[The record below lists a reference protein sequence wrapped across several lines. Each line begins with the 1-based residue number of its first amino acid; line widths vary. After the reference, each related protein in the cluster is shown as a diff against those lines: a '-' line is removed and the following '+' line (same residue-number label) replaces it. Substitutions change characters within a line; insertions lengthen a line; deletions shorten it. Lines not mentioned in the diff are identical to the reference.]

1 MYKDLWDELQDTEDT
16 LRRQAADA
24 ESMAEQKRQQ
34 ATILEGEAAG
44 LLRAADML
52 RNIERPQ

>member
-1 MYKDLWDELQDTEDT
+1 MEKDLWDEMRDTEDA
-16 LRRQAADA
+16 LRRQAAEA
-24 ESMAEQKRQQ
+24 TQMAEQKRQQ

-44 LLRAADML
+44 MLRAAQML